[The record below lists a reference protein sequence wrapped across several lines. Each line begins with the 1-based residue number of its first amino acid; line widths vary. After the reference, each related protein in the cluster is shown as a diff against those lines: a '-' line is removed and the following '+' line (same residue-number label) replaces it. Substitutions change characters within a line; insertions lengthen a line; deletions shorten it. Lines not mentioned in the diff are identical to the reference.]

1 MKKQREVRQE
11 REKLSELYLNLI
23 LKHFWGG
30 LTGKK
35 HKIEK
40 IGHSNFKHGETGQ
53 TLILLSAWR
62 SMTNN
67 TKS

>member
-30 LTGKK
+30 LT
-35 HKIEK
+35 EK
-40 IGHSNFKHGETGQ
+40 
-53 TLILLSAWR
+53 
-62 SMTNN
+62 N
-67 TKS
+67 TKLKRLGTPTLSMGELVKL